1 MLDILLYISNFLI
14 VFGFLGYIIVILIY
28 KKYKNSEYNGFNIT
42 KDVLNEFD
50 SINIIENK
58 SYFTVYN
65 IRRKVIKIASNCYY
79 GNSVSDM
86 AISLMEAGISV
97 VDNNKNNF
105 ILFMKKIVSNLKY
118 LYILPIIAVI
128 FNSISSGILDFKIG
142 ILLTA
147 IFSII
152 MYFLINIKS
161 EGIIIISKE
170 LEKNKKVNNDLII
183 RIISFMNKVIL
194 LDKLIFIS
202 ELVMIIR
209 FIAIILNFS

>member
-14 VFGFLGYIIVILIY
+14 VFGFLGYVIVILIY

-170 LEKNKKVNNDLII
+170 LEKNKKVKNDLII